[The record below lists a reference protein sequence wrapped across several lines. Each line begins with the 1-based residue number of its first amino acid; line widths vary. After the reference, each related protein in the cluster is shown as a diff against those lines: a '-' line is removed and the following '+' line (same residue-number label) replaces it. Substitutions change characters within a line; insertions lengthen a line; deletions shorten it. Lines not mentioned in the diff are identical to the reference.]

1 MGTTEEPVK
10 NGCEGCVEFGEG
22 DNVVCENKFHL
33 MLDDTCLNQDQYSNY
48 GKCEV
53 VTWLTL
59 KHGTVLQEDEN

>member
-22 DNVVCENKFHL
+22 DNILSENKFHL
-33 MLDDTCLNQDQYSNY
+33 MLDDTCLNQEQYSNY

-53 VTWLTL
+53 VT
-59 KHGTVLQEDEN
+59 